1 MRSLA
6 MLALAACGNGNA
18 LPPPGV
24 CNASNAGPVPVAAP
38 IKLAD
43 GPLGFDDLRYA
54 PSLDKIIA
62 APAGLGTIFLVD
74 PDDDSVMPLDMFI
87 PTGIASADGKGALV
101 FAVDRAN
108 RKIAIVDVFLR
119 TVTGETQLDAAPD
132 YIRASPTTDEV
143 WVTLPGAGRIDVFAT
158 STMPP
163 SATKTAS
170 IDIGDPEGLVFDGAG
185 LAYTNDGGHV
195 VQIDVASHAV
205 LNRWPDGCG
214 SSHGFPVVDPALGLV
229 FGGCADNGGAG
240 VLASAGGDQR
250 SGIEAGGGPA
260 ILAYDAM
267 LHHLYLRGDG
277 APTLDIVGVCADGG
291 LTVLGE
297 VAIPASGHG
306 ATADGSGRVWVCDP
320 DHGGIVKITDT
331 YPPSS

>member
-1 MRSLA
+1 MRPFA
-6 MLALAACGNGNA
+6 MLAFAACSNGNS

-24 CNASNAGPVPVAAP
+24 CNASNAGTLPVAMP

-43 GPLGFDDLRYA
+43 TALSFDDLRYA
-54 PSLDKIIA
+54 PSLDKVIA
-62 APAGLGTIFLVD
+62 APAGLGKVFLID
-74 PDDDSVMPLDMFI
+74 PDDDSVMPLDEFI

-108 RKIAIVDVFLR
+108 RRIEIIDVFLR
-119 TVTGETQLDAAPD
+119 TVTGETQLDDAPD
-132 YIRASPTTDEV
+132 YIRASPTSDEV
-143 WVTLPGAGRIDVFAT
+143 WVTFPGAGKIEVFAT
-158 STMPP
+158 STTPP
-163 SATKTAS
+163 SATRTAS
-170 IDIGDPEGLVFDGAG
+170 IDVGDPEGLVFDGAG

-195 VQIDVASHAV
+195 VQIDAATHEV
-205 LNRWPDGCG
+205 LNRWSDGCG
-214 SSHGFPVVDPALGLV
+214 SSHGFPVVDTALGLV

-240 VLASAGGDQR
+240 VLESAGGGKR

-260 ILAYDAM
+260 ILAYDEA

-297 VAIPASGHG
+297 VAIPSSGHG
-306 ATADGSGRVWVCDP
+306 ATAEGGRVWVCDP
-320 DHGGIVKITDT
+320 ANGGVVKITDP
-331 YPPSS
+331 YPSSE